1 VSVFY
6 NTHAAAVAAAGLLQI
21 AYPQIMVS
29 ANVAKLQCWMLGEPF
44 EGADERDDDA

>member
-6 NTHAAAVAAAGLLQI
+6 NTHAVAVAAAGLLQI